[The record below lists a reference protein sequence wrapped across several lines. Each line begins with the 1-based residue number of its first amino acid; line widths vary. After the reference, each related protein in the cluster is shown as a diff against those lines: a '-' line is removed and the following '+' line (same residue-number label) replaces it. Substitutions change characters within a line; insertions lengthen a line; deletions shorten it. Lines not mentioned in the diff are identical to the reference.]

1 MTAGDIDRMAREEMP
16 LRILHLCWEYPP
28 RGSGIGRY
36 LAEISFGLRGRG
48 HYSVVVTSRG
58 DGLPEEEPLENG
70 YIYRVYNRDE
80 IGSERVAKLVL
91 DLAAKNEVD
100 LIEAPDHLGEA
111 AELMKY
117 PHRPPVMINCRYNDI
132 LLSARY
138 SQVHYPWQRFTIWL
152 ACLRQYK
159 VMRRER
165 YSIENA
171 DLLVAPSNKM
181 MNGLREQGVK
191 LPERTAVLAKPL
203 TSLPDWKNAEAENPT
218 VLFPARLDMGKGI
231 AYLPDLLFA
240 LRERFPDVVLEI
252 AGEDTYARGI
262 GSCKTWLEKRLQPV
276 KKHVRFL
283 GYLSNDE
290 MNMAYRRA
298 WVTLVLSK
306 WDTSPTTILES
317 MVRRKAIVS
326 SPYGGMP
333 EYLEGTDNV
342 VCEPGSPEF
351 ADAVATFLADR
362 NLREKAGSS
371 GVQRANLEYAP
382 NKCASAYID
391 FVRESLRAV

>member
-1 MTAGDIDRMAREEMP
+1 MTDDVDHMACEKPP

-28 RGSGIGRY
+28 LGSGIGKY
-36 LAEISFGLRGRG
+36 LAGISSGLRERG
-48 HYSVVVTSRG
+48 HYSVIVTSRG
-58 DGLPEEEPLENG
+58 NGLPEEEPLENG
-70 YIYRVYNRDE
+70 YIYRGYNRDE
-80 IGSERVAKLVL
+80 IGSERVAQLVL
-91 DLAAKNEVD
+91 DLATKNEVD

-111 AELMKY
+111 AELLKRPY
-117 PHRPPVMINCRYNDI
+117 RPPVMINCRYNDI

-138 SQVHYPWQRFTIWL
+138 SQAHYSWQRFTIWL

-159 VMRRER
+159 MIRRER

-171 DLLVAPSNKM
+171 DLLAAPSHKM
-181 MNGLREQGVK
+181 MNGLREQGMK

-218 VLFPARLDMGKGI
+218 LLFPARLDMGKGI
-231 AYLPDLLFA
+231 AYLPDLLLA

-252 AGEDTYARGI
+252 AGEDTYACGI
-262 GSCKTWLEKRLQPV
+262 GSCRTWLEKRLQPV

-290 MNMAYRRA
+290 MNIAYRRA
-298 WVTLVLSK
+298 WVTLVLSR

-326 SPYGGMP
+326 SPHGGMP

-342 VCEPGSPEF
+342 VCEPSSSEF
-351 ADAVATFLADR
+351 VNAVAAFLADR
-362 NLREKAGSS
+362 NLRKKAGSS
-371 GVQRANLEYAP
+371 GFQRASLEYSP
-382 NKCASAYID
+382 NRCASAYID